1 MVDHVKG
8 VHGAADSDE
17 IRKQL
22 NIFFEEFCVEALGGP
37 QDELFYGQKARQL
50 QEITPECIPVIT
62 RRLQK
67 ADWAEQDVLVQLL
80 AQFSGVEHVSFL
92 QEFVGREAFMP
103 KTGMRI
109 LDIFNK
115 SDVIISSGVA
125 GSLLDYDNFAQRIV
139 QACMSDAIDD
149 GIVLDFMACSHKQQ
163 DGIAAQLLEDYG
175 PRSAPFLACICAAD
189 KRAGE
194 RIFAMLESCSGEQG
208 FRVME
213 AMYAVDGRKD
223 ILKRMKKASRAL
235 AQKGI
240 RVALP
245 ETAAQGA
252 PVFQA
257 ASLPPARAFA
267 STIDAEG
274 YRILF
279 LLKPVSTHESKVF
292 HIVTNDSKGIHSFDV
307 FAAIR
312 GESSQLI
319 KKLFNDT
326 KSDFHEIETER
337 CVALAMEAVEIAR
350 VCNQIIPATV
360 AQLEAHFADCIGKDR
375 IPAIYGVC
383 SPDEVAALDPA
394 PDTGALADALDLA
407 FWYIV
412 TPEGRR
418 SWEQLSR
425 HAAEK
430 KGGTEGGSD
439 QVRAC
444 AAEALASFFTLER
457 KRLFKRRLE
466 ELAFILHTKGHA
478 DHARTALS
486 AALKLASL
494 DHDAPSDPFCVRMIN
509 RAFEIFQQS
518 LKETADGPGSRAGSV
533 CGNERVS

>member
-1 MVDHVKG
+1 MVDYGKAVQDAG
-8 VHGAADSDE
+8 DSSE
-17 IRKQL
+17 IRKKLQV
-22 NIFFEEFCVEALGGP
+22 FFEEFCSEALAGP
-37 QDELFYGQKARQL
+37 QDELFYGQKSRQL
-50 QEITPECIPVIT
+50 QNITSECIPVIT

-67 ADWAEQDVLVQLL
+67 TGWAEQDVLVQLL

-125 GSLLDYDNFAQRIV
+125 GSLLDYDNFAQRII

-149 GIVLDFMACSHKQQ
+149 GLSRDFLACSQKQQ

-189 KRAGE
+189 KKSGE

-213 AMYAVDGRKD
+213 AMYAADGRKD
-223 ILKRMKKASRAL
+223 ILKRMKKAARAL

-240 RVALP
+240 SVALP
-245 ETAAQGA
+245 DTAATGS

-257 ASLPPARAFA
+257 AGLPAARAFA

-292 HIVTNDSKGIHSFDV
+292 HIVTNDTKGIHSFEV

-312 GESSQLI
+312 GESSQMI
-319 KKLFNDT
+319 KKLLNDT

-337 CVALAMEAVEIAR
+337 CVALAMESVEIAR
-350 VCNQIIPATV
+350 ARNQIIPATV
-360 AQLEAHFADCIGKDR
+360 AQLEAHFADSIGKDR
-375 IPAIYGVC
+375 TPAIYGVF
-383 SPDEVAALDPA
+383 SADEVAALEPA
-394 PDTGALADALDLA
+394 PDTGLLVDTMEIA

-412 TPEGRR
+412 TPEGRN

-425 HAAEK
+425 HS
-430 KGGTEGGSD
+430 KGRVEENSD
-439 QVRAC
+439 QVRVV
-444 AAEALASFFTLER
+444 AAEALASFFTSER

-466 ELAFILHTKGHA
+466 ELAFILHTKGHVN
-478 DHARTALS
+478 HARTALA
-486 AALKLASL
+486 AALKLASP
-494 DHDAPSDPFCVRMIN
+494 DHDAKSDPFCVRMID

-518 LKETADGPGSRAGSV
+518 LKETADGPDSRAASGRQM
-533 CGNERVS
+533 NA